1 MFIIMISLYKF
12 VLLVLITL
20 NTLGE
25 RFESSC
31 LPLQSALLEGTQWY
45 KKVNTNTY
53 KWQLVCNREFFLAA
67 LTMLDD
73 LACYLERIACINLGK
88 EARMRS
94 YLAWRIPFAHVQK
107 HTRFILIPNEQ
118 CESIIFS
125 GAAYP
130 CTAVSTPP
138 SITVAGRGWDRTG
151 THSSEQIFS
160 AFFPEPKS
168 RNTKYNGGKACW
180 EFANFVVRKTA
191 PGLLG
196 SSDLECYD
204 PRWCSAWALTQINS
218 SYGRDGHQP
227 LRGVSIGFPRG
238 AIAIPN

>member
-1 MFIIMISLYKF
+1 MFAF
-12 VLLVLITL
+12 AV
-20 NTLGE
+20 
-25 RFESSC
+25 C
-31 LPLQSALLEGTQWY
+31 LLEGTQWY

-53 KWQLVCNREFFLAA
+53 KWQLVCNRDFFLAA

-73 LACYLERIACINLGK
+73 LACYLERIACISLGK

-94 YLAWRIPFAHVQK
+94 YLAWSIPFAHVQK
-107 HTRFILIPNEQ
+107 HTHFILIPNEQ

-138 SITVAGRGWDRTG
+138 SITVAGRGWDRTVG
-151 THSSEQIFS
+151 PNVRNRYS
-160 AFFPEPKS
+160 APFFPEPKS

-204 PRWCSAWALTQINS
+204 PRWCSAWALMQINS

-227 LRGVSIGFPRG
+227 LRGFYR
-238 AIAIPN
+238 IP